1 MFRRSASSAS
11 QGLISTATSAGYEVQ
26 SVASGRRKSFVQI
39 LTGRTPKRPE
49 DGEWKVG
56 CRYEAIQK
64 TYLFDSQKMT
74 GEAVCELKPK
84 DIILLLRHQICSG
97 SVTGFVM
104 TTGDPGQRRYAGW
117 MPLNA
122 CRQSS
127 LKGSWELKGRYR
139 VKHPSTLRTEADI
152 SSNWVAEVETNSEV
166 IVIEI
171 GVHIDPKDSSACR
184 LRLKVAVCS
193 TDFSD
198 GAGRVL
204 GWLSAETLS
213 GNQLLYPVNMLSM
226 DAIALHQSMTKSRQ
240 PSDGAVRRLSKS
252 LALGSGAVTK
262 DDALA
267 SLPWKVG
274 GHYRVL
280 EKLALRASAALN
292 STKCGQLPIGAVVA
306 VTEMYMM
313 ECPYAGWCPCALVSS
328 STTGT
333 KSDVKERRGWIR
345 CAGKDG
351 RNHIDERDQLE
362 FEKVI
367 RSISKSQTP
376 EAAQRLAERL
386 DSGKKV
392 QISPH
397 PPACRQISA
406 NRNGEEQGDDDSD
419 DKDWDEDSEDEYL
432 ESSEEEEGSSEG
444 DSTCDE
450 DVQSKAPVK
459 SETTPALFALKK
471 FSPELK
477 EAPAAKIN
485 SNDDHEAKQRQLEQA
500 FARKLQSMEI
510 GVKEEQMVDTNTIL
524 TDKSACCNC
533 GSK

>member
-26 SVASGRRKSFVQI
+26 SVASGRRRSFVQI

-56 CRYEAIQK
+56 CRYEAIQT

-127 LKGSWELKGRYR
+127 LEGSWELKGRYR
-139 VKHPSTLRTEADI
+139 VQHPSTLRSKADI
-152 SSNWVAEVETNSEV
+152 SSSWVAEVVPDSEV

-171 GVHIDPKDSSACR
+171 GVHIDPNDTSASR

-193 TDFSD
+193 ADFSD
-198 GAGRVL
+198 DVERVV
-204 GWLSAETLS
+204 GWLSAETLA
-213 GNQLLYPVNMLSM
+213 GNQLLYPVNLLSM
-226 DAIALHQSMTKSRQ
+226 DAVAVHQNMSKKGHPM
-240 PSDGAVRRLSKS
+240 DGAVRRLSKS
-252 LALGSGAVTK
+252 FTLGSGVSQL

-280 EKLALRASAALN
+280 EKLTLRASAALN
-292 STKCGQLPIGAVVA
+292 SKKCGTLPIGAIVS

-328 STTGT
+328 SSTDT
-333 KSDVKERRGWIR
+333 KSKLKERRGWIR

-367 RSISKSQTP
+367 NIISKSQTLK
-376 EAAQRLAERL
+376 ASQRTPNRL
-386 DSGKKV
+386 DSEKRV

-397 PPACRQISA
+397 PPALREIA
-406 NRNGEEQGDDDSD
+406 PNRRGEEPSDDDGD
-419 DKDWDEDSEDEYL
+419 YEDWDEDSEDEYF
-432 ESSEEEEGSSEG
+432 ESEEEEEGSFEG

-450 DVQSKAPVK
+450 DAQGRGPVI
-459 SETTPALFALKK
+459 SETSPAAVAMKEI
-471 FSPELK
+471 PTMK
-477 EAPAAKIN
+477 EAPAAKLN
-485 SNDDHEAKQRQLEQA
+485 SNEDHEAKQRKSEQD
-500 FARKLQSMEI
+500 FARKLQSLEI
-510 GVKEEQMVDTNTIL
+510 GAKEEKLVDTNTIL
-524 TDKSACCNC
+524 TDKSACCGC